1 MAAPV
6 QEVSG
11 RTAALRDA
19 IIEIV
24 LAEGFLDLQMSDLA
38 ARLNCSKS
46 TLYAI
51 APSKEQLLVTIVRTF
66 FRRATEHVESAVDP
80 AAPAVD
86 RIGAY
91 LNAVSVELAPASPAF
106 FADLERFA
114 PAGDIYRQNTQI
126 AATRVQELVLEAAPG
141 IDPTFLGVVAR
152 LLMESIHRGD
162 ISRATGLDDSAAY
175 RALAELILAG
185 ITGGHKSDYTRRT
198 AR

>member
-1 MAAPV
+1 M
-6 QEVSG
+6 EESRSG
-11 RTAALRDA
+11 RPAALLDGL
-19 IIEIV
+19 IDIV
-24 LAEGFLDLQMSDLA
+24 LAEGFVDLQMADFA

-66 FRRATEHVESAVDP
+66 FRRATARVEEAVDP
-80 AAPAVD
+80 AAPPID
-86 RIGAY
+86 RIDAY
-91 LNAVSVELAPASPAF
+91 LSAVAAELAPASPAF

-126 AATRVQELVLEAAPG
+126 AATRVQELVHEAAPG
-141 IDPTFLGVVAR
+141 IDATFLGVVAR

-175 RALAELILAG
+175 RALAQLILAG
-185 ITGGHKSDYTRRT
+185 VTGPTPHR
-198 AR
+198 